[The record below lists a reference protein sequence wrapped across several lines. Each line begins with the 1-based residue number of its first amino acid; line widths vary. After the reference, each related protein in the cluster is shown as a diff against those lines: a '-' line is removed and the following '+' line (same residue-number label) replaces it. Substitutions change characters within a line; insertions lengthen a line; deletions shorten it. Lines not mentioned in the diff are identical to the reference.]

1 MKRLPL
7 LWRVFLST
15 SLVTTVLFVLIAY
28 LVQSH
33 ALRTADIMLSEELQ
47 SSFRAYQ
54 SVWQARSEF
63 LGSLSKAISGM
74 PDVRAAFGT
83 GDRATIR
90 DTASDLWARVSPGQA
105 VFLVTDPNGEVISG
119 GIRGRI
125 MAVNAVA
132 PRFPKQGT
140 GFLFLGS
147 RLHQVVIT
155 PVYVEGGRG
164 PALISVLVA
173 GFPVDQASA
182 ESLKSST
189 GGTDVLITAGGR
201 TVASTLPP
209 GTNARYS
216 ELTTPLTDVAGMQI
230 GELHFLR
237 PFTGAVGDLRA
248 QIAAIWAAAILFALV
263 VTYFATRRLLGPIR
277 SLDAAAREVAR
288 GNYDYRV
295 PLDGPDEMGRLGH
308 AFNAMCQSIR
318 DSREELIRQERVNT
332 LGRIATAVVHDLR
345 NPLAAIYSGA
355 ELLVD
360 GSLPASHTERLAS
373 NIYRSSRQV
382 LNLLD
387 DLTGLVRGRTPV
399 LETCRLSEIVED
411 AWNGVAVD
419 GVSFSIE
426 GDPTVEAP
434 VARARLERVF
444 TNLFAN
450 SVQAMP
456 TGGRVRVELARES
469 DNAVITVRDTG
480 PGVPQQIRR
489 SLFQPFTTAG
499 KSNGVGLG
507 LTLSRQTVAEH
518 GGTLTLEDSTQ
529 GACFRVTLPAKVRD
543 GALQATRNA

>member
-7 LWRVFLST
+7 LWRVFVST

-28 LVQSH
+28 LVQTH
-33 ALRTADIMLSEELQ
+33 ALRTADMMLSEELE

-54 SVWQARSEF
+54 SVWRARSEF
-63 LGSLSKAISGM
+63 LASLSKAISRM

-90 DTASDLWARVSPGQA
+90 DTAADLWARVSPGEA
-105 VFLVTDPNGEVISG
+105 VFLVTDPKGYVISG
-119 GIRGRI
+119 AQNGRVE
-125 MAVNAVA
+125 AVNAVA
-132 PRFPKQGT
+132 PQFPKQGT
-140 GFLFLGS
+140 GFLFLGA

-201 TVASTLPP
+201 TIASTLPP
-209 GTNARYS
+209 GSTAKYS
-216 ELTTPLTDVAGMQI
+216 ELTTALKDVAGEDI

-237 PFTGAVGDLRA
+237 PFTGAVGDLRV

-263 VTYFATRRLLGPIR
+263 ATYFAARRLLGPIR

-332 LGRIATAVVHDLR
+332 LGRIATSVVHDLR

-360 GSLPASHTERLAS
+360 GSLPPSHTERLAS

-387 DLTGLVRGRTPV
+387 DLMGLARGSKPA
-399 LETCRLSEIVED
+399 LEVCRLSEIVED

-419 GVSFSIE
+419 GVSFSIA
-426 GDPTVEAP
+426 GDATVEAP
-434 VARARLERVF
+434 VSRARIERVF

-456 TGGRVRVELARES
+456 SGGRIHVDVALDGE
-469 DNAVITVRDTG
+469 NAVIAVRDTG
-480 PGVPQQIRR
+480 PGIPQQIRR

-499 KSNGVGLG
+499 KSNGLGLG

-518 GGTLTLEDSTQ
+518 GGTLTLEDSRQ
-529 GACFRVTLPAKVRD
+529 GACFRVTLPAKAKD
-543 GALQATRNA
+543 STLQTATS